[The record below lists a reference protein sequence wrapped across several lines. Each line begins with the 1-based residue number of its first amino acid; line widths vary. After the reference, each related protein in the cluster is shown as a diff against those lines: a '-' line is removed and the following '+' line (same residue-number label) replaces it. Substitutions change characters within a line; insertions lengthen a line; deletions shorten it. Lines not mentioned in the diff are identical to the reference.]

1 MKRPNLVHRLMGI
14 AIMTC
19 ASISL
24 THAAPPLRE
33 VPLPEV
39 KIDDPFWSP
48 KFETWR
54 TVTIKDALD
63 KFERDGV
70 LKNFDAVTNGL
81 KATEPGKHKLHKGEP
96 WFDGLTY
103 EMIRACADFMVQKPD
118 PELKARL
125 DQWIDHIAAAGA
137 ADPDGY
143 LNTYTTLEEPDH
155 RWGMNGGNE
164 RYQHDIYNLSCLV
177 EAGVHYYRATGE
189 TKLLATAVRAANHM
203 SAIMGPPPKR
213 NIVPG
218 HAIGEE
224 TLVRLY
230 NLFKEQP
237 DLKSKLGV
245 PVNEED
251 YLALAKFWL
260 DARGHHEGRQSFGAY
275 NQDGAPVLDVKTIEG
290 HAVRAALMGDG
301 LIAVGR
307 ATGEEKYI
315 EVADRWWQNMV
326 ARRMYL
332 TGGIGSYADDEKF
345 GPDFY
350 LPNDAY
356 AETCA
361 AVANAF
367 FSHKHNHTHRDAAG
381 ADEVERTLYNNVLS
395 GVGLKGDSYFY
406 MNPLQAGRNHSRW
419 SWHPCPC
426 CPPMF
431 LKLMGAL
438 PGYVYAQ
445 DDADG
450 VYVNLFIGSTAKLK
464 VAGKEITLKQ
474 STKYPWDGE
483 VSFTVSAPSPTRFDL
498 YVRVPG
504 WTGDAS
510 RNGLYRYSDGSKKP
524 FRISVNGQLIETLVE
539 HGYAKISRT
548 WDTGI
553 STWSDGDTV
562 SLHLDMPVRRV
573 TADERVEANR
583 GRVAF
588 MRGPVVYCVE
598 LLEDDT
604 SLRSIVVDEDAKVT
618 EERRDELGGI
628 VALNIDAKRLQ
639 YEGEPTSQT
648 LTAIPFYANTNR
660 GPAEMAVWL
669 PATESAA
676 VRPTLASLFKPTAS
690 HCFERDTL
698 AALNDGATP
707 TSSSDNSRHRFTWWD
722 RRGTR
727 EWVQYDFDK
736 PRKVDGVE
744 VYWWDD
750 AKHNGHC
757 RVPQSWTLQYKSAD
771 GSWKPVPG
779 NPTFGTSAD
788 TFNRVSFEPVEATA
802 LRIEAQLKPEFS
814 AGILQWKVNATK

>member
-1 MKRPNLVHRLMGI
+1 MKHRRLHRLLGI
-14 AIMTC
+14 AIVTGSSSNL
-19 ASISL
+19 A
-24 THAAPPLRE
+24 HAAPQLRE
-33 VPLPEV
+33 LPLTAV
-39 KIDDPFWSP
+39 TIDDPFWSP
-48 KFETWR
+48 KFDVWR
-54 TVTIKDALD
+54 NVTIKDALD

-81 KATEPGKHKLHKGEP
+81 TATEPGKHKLHKGAP
-96 WFDGLTY
+96 WFDGLVY
-103 EMIRACADFMVQKPD
+103 EMIRACADFMAQKPD
-118 PELKARL
+118 PALKTRL
-125 DQWIDHIAAAGA
+125 DSWIDHIAAAGA
-137 ADPDGY
+137 KDPDGY
-143 LNTYTTLEEPDH
+143 LNTYTTLEEPTH

-189 TKLLATAVRAANHM
+189 TKLLITAVRAANHM
-203 SAIMGPPPKR
+203 SGLMGAPPKR

-230 NLFKEQP
+230 DLFREQP

-245 PVNEED
+245 PVNEND

-260 DARGHHEGRQSFGAY
+260 DARGHHEGRESFGAY
-275 NQDGAPVLDVKTIEG
+275 NQDGGPVLEVKTIEG

-307 ATGEEKYI
+307 ATNERKYI
-315 EVADRWWQNMV
+315 DAADAWWKNMV
-326 ARRMYL
+326 GRRMYL

-367 FSHKHNHTHRDAAG
+367 FSHKHNHALGSAAS

-406 MNPLQAGRNHSRW
+406 MNPLQAGRDHARW
-419 SWHPCPC
+419 SWHGCPC

-431 LKLMGAL
+431 LKLMGSL
-438 PGYVYAQ
+438 PSYVYAQ
-445 DDADG
+445 DDASG

-464 VAGKEITLKQ
+464 IVGKDVTLKQ
-474 STKYPWDGE
+474 STTYPWEGD
-483 VSFTVSAPSPTRFDL
+483 VSIAVSAPQTTEFEL
-498 YVRVPG
+498 YVRLPG
-504 WTGDAS
+504 WTDVS
-510 RNGLYRYSDGSKKP
+510 SPSGLYTYADRAIKP
-524 FRISVNGQLIETLVE
+524 VNFLVNGQPIDPSSIER
-539 HGYAKISRT
+539 GYAKISRA
-548 WDTGI
+548 WN
-553 STWSDGDTV
+553 DGDTV
-562 SLHLDMPVRRV
+562 SVRLNMPVRRV

-598 LLEDDT
+598 SLEEDK
-604 SLRSIVVDEDAKVT
+604 SLRNVVVT
-618 EERRDELGGI
+618 ADMPISVERHDDLGGAI
-628 VALNIDAKRLQ
+628 GLRIPAKRLQ
-639 YEGEPTSQT
+639 YEGEPTIET
-648 LTAIPFYANTNR
+648 LTAIPFYANSNR

-676 VRPTLASLFKPTAS
+676 IRPTLASLFKATAS
-690 HCFERDTL
+690 HCFERDTV

-707 TSSSDNSRHRFTWWD
+707 ASSSDNSRQRFTWWD
-722 RRGTR
+722 HRGTN
-727 EWVQYDFDK
+727 EWVEYTFDK
-736 PRKVDGVE
+736 PREVSGVD

-750 AKHNGHC
+750 AKHNGQC
-757 RVPQSWTLQYKSAD
+757 RAPESWTLQYKAGD
-771 GSWKPVPG
+771 GTWKPVPG
-779 NPTFGTSAD
+779 KPTFGPDFGTALD
-788 TFNRVSFEPVEATA
+788 AYNAVSFDPIETTA
-802 LRIEAQLKPEFS
+802 LRIEAKLKPDFS
-814 AGILQWKVNATK
+814 AGILQWKVH